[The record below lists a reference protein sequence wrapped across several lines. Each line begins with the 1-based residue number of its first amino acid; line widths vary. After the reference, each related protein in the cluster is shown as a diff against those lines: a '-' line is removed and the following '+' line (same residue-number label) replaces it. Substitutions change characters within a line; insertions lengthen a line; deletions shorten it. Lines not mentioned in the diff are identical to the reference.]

1 MSLRL
6 RSTKI
11 QTLTQP
17 MTRALPR
24 ASLYSASLVRFLT
37 ENALLAP
44 ARPSEDVGQKLGDW
58 LDFRQAIALHS
69 VLNPESAPDQQPAAP
84 PPHVRRMAQIA
95 PEALARHV
103 DKVRAQLVES
113 ITRGAPAGSGLAR
126 IDMPAPVLDA
136 PVEIK
141 TAFEPYRRFV
151 AAHQRQMESTLRSL
165 RAQLRL
171 QLNQR
176 ASAGQQL
183 AALDAAFENILAERE
198 AALLAKTSKLLEKR
212 FVQALKAHMQLQAQA
227 LPVALAAKT
236 ADAANGLAEASDASM
251 DDVLIA
257 PPKADPSSWLMPLRQ
272 TIRQALLAELDTR
285 LQPALGL
292 LEALTSLSTP
302 EQ

>member
-1 MSLRL
+1 
-6 RSTKI
+6 
-11 QTLTQP
+11 
-17 MTRALPR
+17 
-24 ASLYSASLVRFLT
+24 LVRFLT

-44 ARPSEDVGQKLGDW
+44 ARQAEDVGQKLGDW
-58 LDFRQAIALHS
+58 LDFRQAIALHG
-69 VLNPESAPDQQPAAP
+69 VLPPDTAGTAQAAP
-84 PPHVRRMAQIA
+84 LPAHVQRMALIA
-95 PEALARHV
+95 PEALAKHV

-113 ITRGAPAGSGLAR
+113 ITQGAPAGSGLAR

-151 AAHQRQMESTLRSL
+151 AAHQRQMDSTLRSL

-171 QLNQR
+171 QLSKQG
-176 ASAGQQL
+176 SAGQQL

-212 FVQALKAHMQLQAQA
+212 FVQALKAHMQAQA
-227 LPVALAAKT
+227 LATEA
-236 ADAANGLAEASDASM
+236 ADAMVDAI
-251 DDVLIA
+251 DDIDLTDTT
-257 PPKADPSSWLMPLRQ
+257 PNDTPKADPSSWLMPLRQ
-272 TIRQALLAELDTR
+272 TLRQALLAELDTR

-292 LEALTSLSTP
+292 LEALTSFATQ